1 MITSRQ
7 QFHWFKEF
15 IIIFAGM
22 VLARKDGIAH
32 WRRVLGPTKVSDAL
46 KKSPNSIRA
55 TFGDPHRCVMSIS
68 ALKKTVATKNLDQE

>member
-1 MITSRQ
+1 
-7 QFHWFKEF
+7 
-15 IIIFAGM
+15 M

-32 WRRVLGPTKVSDAL
+32 WRRVLGPTKVSEAL

-68 ALKKTVATKNLDQE
+68 ALKKMSQPKIWIRNNLNFLEASNFWTNL